1 MDTGSV
7 HPFCYYDLCHLLT
20 LNSAINKWFTACL
33 QNLFGNN
40 HLLLYFPIF
49 ACTALPEKGIFN
61 NLPRLSGMLYWINK
75 TWTKLGTKATFT
87 IKKKHKTKQQQKTHE
102 KYPRCPK
109 QKEKHVERNEMDTT
123 IPTCVL
129 IFFKRWYWKQPQNYV
144 SLLVLPV

>member
-87 IKKKHKTKQQQKTHE
+87 IKKKTQNKTTTKKPWKISQMSQTKR
-102 KYPRCPK
+102 KARR
-109 QKEKHVERNEMDTT
+109 KEWNGYNHSHMCTN
-123 IPTCVL
+123 L
-129 IFFKRWYWKQPQNYV
+129 F
-144 SLLVLPV
+144 